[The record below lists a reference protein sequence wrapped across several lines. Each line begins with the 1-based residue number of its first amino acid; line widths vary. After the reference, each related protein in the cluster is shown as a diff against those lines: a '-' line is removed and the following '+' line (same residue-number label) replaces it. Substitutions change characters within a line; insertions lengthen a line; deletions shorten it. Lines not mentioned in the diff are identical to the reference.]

1 MILTSVQFRA
11 DPCVSI
17 RVVFIGRIHI
27 IAQMNAQYIK
37 ERLRPYFSGMVPLF
51 VFAHFGH
58 HITGA
63 MLRPLAPMIRTDLG
77 LSYTQV
83 GLMLSVFAITNGIS
97 QLPAGWM
104 ADKIGTRF
112 IILLSITGVAI
123 AGFFIGFTNS
133 FVMLI
138 ALLIVTGLLGGGY
151 HPAAA
156 TALSASIPEQYRGRS
171 LGIHFVGGSSTFW
184 VIPLVA
190 APIAAGLGWR
200 APYLILAAPTIIL
213 GIVIYIL
220 VGRYLKAQAKAS
232 TRTEDVDASAARMA
246 FPWGRLIPFLALT
259 VLTGTL
265 VQSSSAFLSIYAVDS
280 LGVSEATAAMLMA
293 VQPFIQAVAAPLGG
307 YMADRFGPLKVLVTM
322 SFLAA
327 PLIFFVGPGV
337 ERDYPDGDYGLHRHG
352 ERSPDAYFRE
362 LHIRQFTGEPTGY
375 PAGNLLLFRHRRIR
389 RADAVG
395 RRFGGQNWFPG
406 DLSLYQLCHGS
417 RGAGLLPAY
426 LEKPGK
432 NGGYAGHHLMFVGI
446 PQYRSAPQLFTVR
459 SRGSPLPPA

>member
-1 MILTSVQFRA
+1 MVR
-11 DPCVSI
+11 
-17 RVVFIGRIHI
+17 
-27 IAQMNAQYIK
+27 MKAQYIK
-37 ERLRPYFSGMVPLF
+37 ERLRPYFSGLVPLF

-104 ADKIGTRF
+104 ADKFGTRF
-112 IILLSITGVAI
+112 VILVSITGVAI

-133 FVMLI
+133 FLMLL
-138 ALLIVTGLLGGGY
+138 ALLVLTGLLGGGY

-171 LGIHFVGGSSTFW
+171 LGVHFVGGSSTFW
-184 VIPLVA
+184 IIPLVA

-213 GIVIYIL
+213 GMAIYIL
-220 VGRYLKAQAKAS
+220 VGRYLKAQQAKESAKAK
-232 TRTEDVDASAARMA
+232 TVDTGAATTGI
-246 FPWGRLIPFLALT
+246 PWGRLLPFVALT

-307 YMADRFGPLKVLVTM
+307 SMADRFGPLKVMVTI

-327 PLIFFVGPGV
+327 PLIFVL
-337 ERDYPDGDYGLHRHG
+337 GLAPSVISLTVTMVCIGMVSAARMPTS
-352 ERSPDAYFRE
+352 ESYIFANSPE
-362 LHIRQFTGEPTGY
+362 K
-375 PAGNLLLFRHRRIR
+375 R
-389 RADAVG
+389 RATLLGIYYFSGTGVSGVLTPVIGGLADRIGFRTTYLYISFVMVAVALVFSLLIW
-395 RRFGGQNWFPG
+395 RNRERKQDIL
-406 DLSLYQLCHGS
+406 DLS
-417 RGAGLLPAY
+417 
-426 LEKPGK
+426 
-432 NGGYAGHHLMFVGI
+432 
-446 PQYRSAPQLFTVR
+446 
-459 SRGSPLPPA
+459 